1 MENGSVVTSFILKAY
16 TELEDHRY
24 VYFTGFLLLFIL
36 MVLTNVILIIVIY
49 TEKGLHEP
57 MYFFM
62 CNLAV
67 NGIYGTI
74 SLLPSVLG
82 YLTSHSYEISLT
94 ACLLQIYCIHTY
106 ATVEFSILAVMGYDR
121 FVAICHPL
129 HYHQLMSHRKVCTFI
144 ALSWIYPCIV
154 FGLYFILTTQRTFCD
169 RIIERV
175 YCISFELLKL
185 SCLEISTQTN
195 VGFVVTIFL
204 IVPQLLMILFSY
216 AQILRICLFASKES
230 QTKAIQTCTP
240 HLLSVIN
247 YSVGCLFELISNYLK
262 FSHFNTAQVPYK
274 ARIFLF
280 LYFLIIPPLFNP
292 VIYGVSI
299 TAIRAQILK
308 LFTTKNKLNPPQVR
322 MK

>member
-1 MENGSVVTSFILKAY
+1 MENGSVVTFILKPY

-24 VYFTGFLLLFIL
+24 LYFTGFLLLFIL
-36 MVLTNVILIIVIY
+36 MVLTNVILITIIY
-49 TEKGLHEP
+49 IERGLHEP
-57 MYFFM
+57 MYVFM

-67 NGIYGTI
+67 NGIYGAI
-74 SLLPSVLG
+74 SLLPSVLVN
-82 YLTSHSYEISLT
+82 LTSHTYEISLT

-106 ATVEFSILAVMGYDR
+106 AAVEFTTLAVMGYDR
-121 FVAICHPL
+121 FVAICQPL
-129 HYHQLMSHRKVCTFI
+129 HYCQLMSHRKVCTLI
-144 ALSWIYPCIV
+144 ALSWMYPCIV
-154 FGLYFILTTQRTFCD
+154 FGLYFILTAQRTFCD

-185 SCLEISTQTN
+185 SCLEISIQTQ
-195 VGFVVTIFL
+195 VGFVVAILL

-216 AQILRICLFASKES
+216 AQILRVCLFASKES

-280 LYFLIIPPLFNP
+280 LYFMIIPPLFNP
-292 VIYGVSI
+292 VIYGVTI
-299 TAIRAQILK
+299 TAIRVQIFK
-308 LFTTKNKLNPPQVR
+308 LFTTCKNKLG
-322 MK
+322 